1 MYDEDRMPAEAFP
14 PGRLLRKEL
23 AARGWTQTQFAR
35 IIGRPVQ
42 VVNDIIHSRKRITEE
57 TALEIAAA
65 FGTSAQLWIN
75 LETGYRL
82 WKLRKAK
89 KPDPRIARRAKQAAA

>member
-1 MYDEDRMPAEAFP
+1 MSQERIPAEAFP
-14 PGRLLRKEL
+14 PGEYLSDEL
-23 AARGWTQTQFAR
+23 KARRWTQSQFAR

-42 VVNDIIHSRKRITEE
+42 VVNDIIHGRKRITEE
-57 TALEIAAA
+57 TALEISAA

-75 LETGYRL
+75 LETSYRL

-89 KPDPRIARRAKQAAA
+89 KPDPAITRRAKQAAA